1 MGIIFYKEGNKMT
14 EYYND
19 IPSQF
24 PLGQIVMSEGVSDI
38 FESNDDFAKF
48 VEISLCRY
56 ASKDWGDTCEIDRK
70 MNEKAL
76 INDGRIFAA
85 YDQDVTIWIIT
96 EGDRS
101 VTTILFPEEY

>member
-1 MGIIFYKEGNKMT
+1 MT

-24 PLGQIVMSEGVSDI
+24 PLGKIVMSEGVSDI
-38 FESNDDFAKF
+38 FKSNDDFAKF

-56 ASKDWGDTCEIDRK
+56 ASKDWGNTCETDRK

-76 INDGRIFAA
+76 ENDGRIFTV
-85 YDQDVTIWIIT
+85 YEQDATTAICIIT
-96 EGDRS
+96 EWDKS
-101 VTTILFPEEY
+101 ITTIIFPEEY